1 LGVATIAGDRRNRS
15 KGHYMTDRM
24 PKERLYELRPELRR
38 SLTALG
44 AAAEAAG
51 LDKRLI
57 ELIKLRASEING
69 CAFCLHMH
77 AGDARKLG
85 ESQERLDVLSAWR
98 EAGCFS
104 AREQAALAWTEAL
117 TLIADHERHDPAYAA
132 LAANF
137 SEAEIAG
144 LTAAILAINGWNR
157 LAIGFHMQPKIGG

>member
-1 LGVATIAGDRRNRS
+1 MS
-15 KGHYMTDRM
+15 DRM
-24 PKERLYELRPELRR
+24 PAERLYALQPAFRK
-38 SLTALG
+38 SLVALG

-57 ELIKLRASEING
+57 ELVKLRASQING
-69 CAFCLHMH
+69 CAYCLHMH
-77 AGDARKLG
+77 AADARKLG
-85 ESQERLDVLSAWR
+85 ESQERLDVLAAWR

-104 AREQAALAWTEAL
+104 AREEAALAWTEAL
-117 TLIADHERHDPAYAA
+117 TLIAKHAGQDEAYDA